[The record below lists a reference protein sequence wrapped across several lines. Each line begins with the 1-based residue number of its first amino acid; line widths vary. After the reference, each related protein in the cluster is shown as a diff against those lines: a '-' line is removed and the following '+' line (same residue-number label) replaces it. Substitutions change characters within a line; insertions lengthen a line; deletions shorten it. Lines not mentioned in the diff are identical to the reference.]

1 MMTPDECRAL
11 RERCGLS
18 LRQMSKVLRCHWT
31 TLWRGEMGRHAIPP
45 QRAVLVATMAMYA
58 ARHTPRPCRLC
69 HGTGVAPPEG

>member
-1 MMTPDECRAL
+1 MTPAEFRAL
-11 RERCGLS
+11 RLRCGLS
-18 LRQMSKVLRCHWT
+18 LRQMSRVLHCHWT